1 MDNTMNLHHWKL
13 TTDDSGIAWLHLDM
27 ADARAN
33 VLNRAVV
40 EELDTVLAAL
50 ENDPPRGLIICSDK
64 PNGFIAGADIKEFT
78 NLHSI
83 SDGIALVR
91 RAQKVL
97 DRLEAQTYPTLAMIH
112 GFCLGGGLELALACR
127 YRIAQDDTNTKLGLP
142 EVKLGI
148 HPGFGGTVRLP
159 PLIGAPAAMDLILTG
174 KALSARAAAKIGV
187 IDHAVPQRQLKSA
200 AWQMILK
207 SPNTHKPT
215 RLQALT
221 NHRWVRP
228 VLGQFIRNKLVAK
241 ANPDHYPAPY
251 AALELW
257 QHYADDPVRMME
269 QEAASVAELVLG
281 NTAQSLIRVFFL
293 QEGLKSLGTASDFKA
308 QHVHVIG
315 AGVMGGDIAAW
326 CALQGC
332 RVTLQDRKAETI
344 AKVIQRAHNLFQKQ
358 LKDPRQITLTLDRL
372 IPDIDGRGI
381 EQADVV
387 IEAIFENIEAKQTLF
402 REIEPRLKPGAL
414 LATNTSSIPLET
426 LAMALQQPER
436 LVGLHFFNPVARM
449 QLVEIVHGEQSGQRQ
464 LDQAA
469 AFTKQINR
477 LPLPVKSSPGFLVNR
492 ILMPYLLEAV
502 TLVSEGVPAA
512 AVDQAALEFGM
523 PMGPIELADTVGLD
537 ICLSVAEILS
547 QTLGGEVPEKLRERV
562 AAGKLGSKSG
572 SGFYHYKDG
581 KPVKDKPAPDYRP
594 PADLTARLSL
604 RLINEAM
611 ACLREQV
618 VTNGD
623 QLDAG
628 VIFGTGFAPF
638 RGGPMHYAGQVGHQ
652 QLVRELTALAE
663 RHGERF
669 RPDSGWSA

>member
-1 MDNTMNLHHWKL
+1 MDNTTNLHHWKL